1 MPTTSP
7 APRGGLLRRAGGLCA
22 LLLAGCAAQA
32 PAPSPGRAG
41 TPADSAAWSLPGFPH
56 ASTPAV
62 RGHRASEVIWTRL
75 RDGFALPDLD
85 HPAVRRELDW
95 YTAHPLFLEAMWAR
109 AERYLFYILGE
120 TDRRG
125 LPTELA
131 LLPVV
136 ESGFRPQAVSPSAAA
151 GLWQFIPGT
160 GTHLGLRQDDWV
172 DQRMDVLRS
181 TAAALDYLTSLRDS
195 FDGDWLLALAAYNG
209 GPGYVGRLQEANRR
223 AGRGTRFQD
232 LPLREESETYVWRM
246 LALRRLLADPQRYGV
261 TLPRIADAQ
270 YFEVIQMPRQIDLDV
285 LAALDELS
293 NDEVIALNPGLRRG
307 VTPPAGPHRVLVPTR
322 VANAVHARLS
332 TTLEPAEPWAQT
344 LAVRPPQ
351 ARPPQA
357 RPAPRTHTVARGD
370 TLSAIARR
378 YGTTVA
384 AVQQRN
390 GLRGTTLRPGE
401 RLRLPDGASPPPA
414 ARTGQ
419 SGPACPHTHTV
430 AAGDSLWSVARN
442 AQVGIAA
449 LRACNPGATSAH
461 LRPGERLR
469 LPASARTAPRTV
481 VYQVRPGDTLT
492 RISTALGVTLD
503 NLLAWNHTLSPTS
516 LLRAGDSLNLTLH

>member
-75 RDGFALPDLD
+75 REGFALPDLD

-223 AGRGTRFQD
+223 SSVVLKRACTALATRVGTSTRCGPAG
-232 LPLREESETYVWRM
+232 
-246 LALRRLLADPQRYGV
+246 
-261 TLPRIADAQ
+261 
-270 YFEVIQMPRQIDLDV
+270 
-285 LAALDELS
+285 
-293 NDEVIALNPGLRRG
+293 G
-307 VTPPAGPHRVLVPTR
+307 VTP
-322 VANAVHARLS
+322 
-332 TTLEPAEPWAQT
+332 
-344 LAVRPPQ
+344 
-351 ARPPQA
+351 
-357 RPAPRTHTVARGD
+357 
-370 TLSAIARR
+370 RR
-378 YGTTVA
+378 
-384 AVQQRN
+384 
-390 GLRGTTLRPGE
+390 RPGF
-401 RLRLPDGASPPPA
+401 RAITSSLLSSSSAASTS
-414 ARTGQ
+414 R
-419 SGPACPHTHTV
+419 SI
-430 AAGDSLWSVARN
+430 WR
-442 AQVGIAA
+442 GIWI
-449 LRACNPGATSAH
+449 TSKYC
-461 LRPGERLR
+461 
-469 LPASARTAPRTV
+469 ASAMR
-481 VYQVRPGDTLT
+481 G
-492 RISTALGVTLD
+492 SVT
-503 NLLAWNHTLSPTS
+503 P
-516 LLRAGDSLNLTLH
+516 